1 LRAKIISAK
10 HMRASTP
17 IGATPAFASTARRW
31 PSTGEAGDM
40 TFIVS
45 RQRYPTEERMS
56 RKLSIPTLALLAA
69 LVAVPVMAQQPTDS
83 AHKATAATTH
93 HKSKHHKSS
102 TKDTTKA
109 ATAKKD
115 TTMKK

>member
-1 LRAKIISAK
+1 
-10 HMRASTP
+10 
-17 IGATPAFASTARRW
+17 
-31 PSTGEAGDM
+31 
-40 TFIVS
+40 
-45 RQRYPTEERMS
+45 MS
-56 RKLSIPTLALLAA
+56 PKLSITTIALLAA
-69 LVAVPVMAQQPTDS
+69 LVAVPVMAQQPADS
-83 AHKATAATTH
+83 AHKTASTTH